1 MDDLYQEIIME
12 HNRNPKNFGTIN
24 NPDVFNEAFNPLCGD
39 SITVY
44 FIFEDNKIKDLKF
57 ESQGCAI
64 SKASA
69 SLMTELLLNLDT
81 DSATKTI
88 QEFHKM
94 ITQNEENDYDEDLLG
109 DSVALSNLSKYP
121 NRIKCATMCWPAAKE
136 SIIDLNT

>member
-94 ITQNEENDYDEDLLG
+94 ITQNEEKVQHFEVQHF
-109 DSVALSNLSKYP
+109 DSQPYNY
-121 NRIKCATMCWPAAKE
+121 IY
-136 SIIDLNT
+136 

>member
-24 NPDVFNEAFNPLCGD
+24 KPDISNDAFNPLCGD
-39 SITVY
+39 SITIY
-44 FIFEDNKIKDLKF
+44 LIFENNKIKDIKF
-57 ESQGCAI
+57 ESKGCAI

-69 SLMTELLLNLDT
+69 SLMTELLLDKDT
-81 DSATKTI
+81 SLATKTI

-94 ITQNEENDYDEDLLG
+94 ITENENNDYNEEILG

-121 NRIKCATMCWPAAKE
+121 NRIKCATMCWHAAKE
-136 SIIDLNT
+136 SINSYK